1 MDEQN
6 VRSTRKTT
14 VHCPLFTVHF
24 RRSLN
29 KKMRKFYYIQKR
41 QMIEQLDNEFSSRK
55 NELKESL
62 RKTEQEIQDAKI
74 AIAINQALAK
84 GKLAPSDVDI
94 WLTTYKDRTEEL
106 FQALE
111 ELPENTVP
119 DLTPADKTVALNK
132 AQEFAQK
139 IPVLEEKLEDID
151 YKLWATGIESE
162 IETAFAVI
170 SGVGKEKRKRRK
182 RHPPEDPEEPED

>member
-1 MDEQN
+1 
-6 VRSTRKTT
+6 
-14 VHCPLFTVHF
+14 
-24 RRSLN
+24 
-29 KKMRKFYYIQKR
+29 MRKFYYIQKR

-62 RKTEQEIQDAKI
+62 RKTKQEIQDAKI
-74 AIAINQALAK
+74 AIAINQALAN

-111 ELPENTVP
+111 ELSENTVP
-119 DLTPADKTVALNK
+119 DLTPADKTAALNK

-139 IPVLEEKLEDID
+139 IPVLEEKLEEID

-162 IETAFAVI
+162 IETAFASI
-170 SGVGKEKRKRRK
+170 SSVGKEKRKRRK
-182 RHPPEDPEEPED
+182 RHPPEDPEGPED

>member
-1 MDEQN
+1 
-6 VRSTRKTT
+6 
-14 VHCPLFTVHF
+14 
-24 RRSLN
+24 
-29 KKMRKFYYIQKR
+29 MRKFYYIQKR

-62 RKTEQEIQDAKI
+62 RKTKQEIQDAKI
-74 AIAINQALAK
+74 AIAINQALAN

-119 DLTPADKTVALNK
+119 DLTPADKTAALNK

-139 IPVLEEKLEDID
+139 IPALEEKLEDID
-151 YKLWATGIESE
+151 YKLWETGIESE